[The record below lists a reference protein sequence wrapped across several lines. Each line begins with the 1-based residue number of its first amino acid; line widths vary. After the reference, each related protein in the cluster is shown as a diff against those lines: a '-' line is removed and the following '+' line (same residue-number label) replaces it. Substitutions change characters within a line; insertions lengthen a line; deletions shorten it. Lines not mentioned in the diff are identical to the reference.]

1 MDGSGIKKGNKS
13 LCGSGSEW
21 RNGFGLLP
29 NSQFVDPIST
39 NGSNIQGETCAFRL
53 NMARLIQRDIR
64 DTTVQLY
71 TDCQFVAQTFTEWSD
86 PKDHVQII
94 DESRQAMRHLIEDRN
109 CVLVMNWIPS
119 HCGIPGNEAADKLAK
134 EAALQAEI
142 LGEQYSDFNAK
153 WGISYTHAFF

>member
-1 MDGSGIKKGNKS
+1 MPTTSKYGNSSNRDPEGPQATQARIDFLEYDHKCPPEQIRIFMDGSGNVIKKGNKS

-64 DTTVQLY
+64 DTTVRNN
-71 TDCQFVAQTFTEWSD
+71 VWKE
-86 PKDHVQII
+86 QI
-94 DESRQAMRHLIEDRN
+94 
-109 CVLVMNWIPS
+109 W
-119 HCGIPGNEAADKLAK
+119 
-134 EAALQAEI
+134 
-142 LGEQYSDFNAK
+142 
-153 WGISYTHAFF
+153 